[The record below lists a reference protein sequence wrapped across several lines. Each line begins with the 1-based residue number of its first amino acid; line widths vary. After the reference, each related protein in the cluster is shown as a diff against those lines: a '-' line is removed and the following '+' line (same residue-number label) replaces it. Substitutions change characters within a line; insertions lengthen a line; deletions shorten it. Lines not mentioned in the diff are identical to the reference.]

1 MANAEPQKQLLS
13 LIRDFATEKSRGERR
28 VSDLRKRLV
37 ELQYDLDSANSDLAS
52 AKRAKEM
59 VEEELQGSQAHLA
72 MTDASM
78 LVIEGRIYRLQE
90 EISKVGSDLAALK
103 REEDVQRD
111 DFINR
116 MSGLNVKIRHFREM
130 VAKESLR
137 QPCHKIP
144 LDNVGKLCSED
155 DSFDSENI
163 IKNLEV
169 EIKCIDAEMLR
180 LESEYQKEL
189 HDHHEVCRE
198 LADIERKR
206 FLVEAVM
213 GETKQLQ
220 ELAGQQNWRRYML
233 HLGRSCARGI
243 HVLVV
248 ALTTW
253 ES

>member
-103 REEDVQRD
+103 VGDKESRVSLISYGFFVPFFDLTLKPLLHALVGGTCCLKREEDVQR
-111 DFINR
+111 NKQTAE
-116 MSGLNVKIRHFREM
+116 LEKIY
-130 VAKESLR
+130 ASL
-137 QPCHKIP
+137 
-144 LDNVGKLCSED
+144 GE
-155 DSFDSENI
+155 
-163 IKNLEV
+163 
-169 EIKCIDAEMLR
+169 
-180 LESEYQKEL
+180 EL
-189 HDHHEVCRE
+189 
-198 LADIERKR
+198 RKR
-206 FLVEAVM
+206 YTCFGCGFNNM
-213 GETKQLQ
+213 GELEET
-220 ELAGQQNWRRYML
+220 EN
-233 HLGRSCARGI
+233 
-243 HVLVV
+243 
-248 ALTTW
+248 
-253 ES
+253 

>member
-189 HDHHEVCRE
+189 HDHHEFIYRYVGSWLILKEKGSLWKLLWEKQSSFRNWQDSRIGE
-198 LADIERKR
+198 DIC
-206 FLVEAVM
+206 FTWGGAA
-213 GETKQLQ
+213 Q
-220 ELAGQQNWRRYML
+220 EVYMFWL
-233 HLGRSCARGI
+233 WL
-243 HVLVV
+243 
-248 ALTTW
+248 
-253 ES
+253 